1 MDPSSRAPLGALLLA
16 LLLRALPAP
25 ACSRL
30 PPGHVHLFAEG
41 AAQGA
46 NAEIG
51 KCNGTGAAPPPPA
64 EEPPASLAELRRA
77 GFGEEWMKALRGLEY
92 RADDAADRLL
102 DGKGKPLS
110 QERVNWLFSPVD
122 ASHTRISFLAW
133 QTLQVGGYRI
143 DEGNCQMTHPERP
156 PVMHID
162 ILMLEDQVRR
172 GTEHSALE
180 TLKAGLRGL
189 PPGSAVPPELVARL
203 RAMEQAQVR
212 LPESVRR
219 LLFAETPPKIGD
231 LAATLGGSYAASTA
245 FFDGQRALDS
255 FVTAARPLGTPG
267 ASPPRAPAHMRSAEQ
282 RLGELLSR
290 DLQAV
295 FERTEPGRD
304 VLAQFRR
311 PDGSTPLPP
320 MLVVKLSQRPEDS
333 MAGAIYND
341 EARQVVFNHWE
352 LARLTLAQVPEA
364 ERTARA
370 REFADTDA
378 LRRYLEA
385 NPAVRARV
393 VDNMDHL
400 VLHEFVHYRQGDVAK
415 VMAEGRRGN
424 VPGGNPLS
432 IEHEAYRQE
441 CRYYLAR
448 VAQDPTLLTRGYG
461 GNRNEMCPQVLRD
474 PEQLDNTVTDLYTRA
489 FAGQLRLPEL
499 SRMQEVRRDAAWET
513 LTGAATPLEDRA
525 RAALKLLGYRHGDD
539 AIKDEE
545 RRVEAFR
552 AAYAAQLAPLRPGL
566 AAAPGALLRAGK
578 PYQALS
584 LLNAMGW
591 EGHEEQA
598 RADVLEARRLLVAG
612 ERRSALEERLHA
624 WNLVV
629 TLGPRVGAGPTDAAF
644 GRAYAADIEVYAA
657 ELRRRAGSLPA
668 EQAAELA
675 RQAAGFEQSAR
686 SWRGIKP
693 QQVPRRPATR

>member
-41 AAQGA
+41 AAAGA
-46 NAEIG
+46 DAEIG
-51 KCNGTGAAPPPPA
+51 LCSGTGPAPPPPA
-64 EEPPASLAELRRA
+64 DEPPASLAELRRA
-77 GFGEEWMKALRGLEY
+77 GLGEDWMSALRNISY
-92 RADDAADRLL
+92 RADEAADRLL
-102 DGKGKPLS
+102 DGEGRPLS
-110 QERVNWLFSPVD
+110 AERVNWLFSPVD

-143 DEGNCQMTHPERP
+143 DESNCQLTHPERP
-156 PVMHID
+156 PAMQID
-162 ILMLEDQVRR
+162 IVMLEDQVRR
-172 GTEHSALE
+172 GTELSALE

-189 PPGSAVPPELVARL
+189 PPGGPVPPELIARL
-203 RAMEQAQVR
+203 RSMEQAQVR

-219 LLFAETPPKIGD
+219 LLFAEAPPKAGD
-231 LAATLGGSYAASTA
+231 LASALDGSYASATA

-255 FVTAARPLGTPG
+255 FVMAARPLGAPD
-267 ASPPRAPAHMRSAEQ
+267 ASPPRAPTHMRSAEQ
-282 RLGELLSR
+282 RLGELLAR
-290 DLQAV
+290 DLQGV

-320 MLVVKLSQRPEDS
+320 MLIVKLSQRPEDS

-352 LARLTLAQVPEA
+352 LARLTLAQLPEA
-364 ERTARA
+364 ERAARA
-370 REFADTDA
+370 REFSDTDA
-378 LRRYLEA
+378 LRRFLEA
-385 NPAVRARV
+385 SPGVRARV

-424 VPGGNPLS
+424 LPGGNALS
-432 IEHEAYRQE
+432 LEHEAYRQE
-441 CRYYLAR
+441 CRYFLAR
-448 VAQDPTLLTRGYG
+448 IAEDPGLLARGYG

-474 PEQLDNTVTDLYTRA
+474 PEQLDNAVTDLYTRA

-499 SRMQEVRRDAAWET
+499 SRMQDVRRDAAWTT
-513 LTGAATPLEDRA
+513 LTASGSSLEERA
-525 RAALKLLGYRHGDD
+525 QAGLKLLGYKHGDD

-545 RRVEAFR
+545 RRVEALR

-578 PYQALS
+578 PYQALF
-584 LLNAMGW
+584 LLNGMGW
-591 EGHEEQA
+591 EGRLEQA
-598 RADVLEARRLLVAG
+598 RADVSEARRLLTAG
-612 ERRSALEERLHA
+612 ARRETLEERLAA
-624 WNLVV
+624 WNLVI
-629 TLGPRVGAGPTDAAF
+629 TLGPRVGAAPTDAAF
-644 GRAYAADIEVYAA
+644 GRAYAADIDAFAA
-657 ELRRRAGSLPA
+657 ELRRRAKTLPRG
-668 EQAAELA
+668 EGEPLLQ
-675 RQAAGFEQSAR
+675 QAAGWEQAAR
-686 SWRGIKP
+686 SWRGEKP
-693 QQVPRRPATR
+693 QQVPRRPERR